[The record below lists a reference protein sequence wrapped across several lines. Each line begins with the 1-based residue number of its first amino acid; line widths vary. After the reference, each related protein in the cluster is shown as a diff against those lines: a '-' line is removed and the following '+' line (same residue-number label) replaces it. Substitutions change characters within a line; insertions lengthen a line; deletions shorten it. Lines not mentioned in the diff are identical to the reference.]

1 MKSNKQKGS
10 KRSKNSPQNNKSKQN
25 IPIEGKG
32 CFLVV
37 IGVIAFAYA
46 LSTYPKVFFT
56 IVIIMGAIFGLILY
70 PKYAKKKKAEKENQR
85 IEEER
90 RRTHEQLQRLEEER
104 TLQRQQQLNEIA
116 KRTEQAKKATYVQK
130 EVQKVSGTV
139 KLHEPLDV
147 INGQKLKYFYKD
159 VKIYAEKNLTVE
171 CKINDELVLK
181 HEPDNEYDENAVAVL
196 TYQRVKLGY
205 LFKGKLQ
212 QMVLDFMKNDDDD
225 VIAKIA
231 SYNPQ
236 NNEIII
242 ALAFYKKIRNDE
254 IVEKF
259 RVSVSENK
267 YYENYFS
274 TEGYEVDVSYDV
286 DKGKYMIEEFAKLP
300 ERFEHYAEDDDYIFV
315 ILDDKENDSG
325 SHSIQ
330 IGIIER

>member
-1 MKSNKQKGS
+1 MKDTTKALLIILAILSLFLCWLASKGLFFF
-10 KRSKNSPQNNKSKQN
+10 
-25 IPIEGKG
+25 IIAITI
-32 CFLVV
+32 LVV
-37 IGVIAFAYA
+37 IFNIK
-46 LSTYPKVFFT
+46 LKRER
-56 IVIIMGAIFGLILY
+56 
-70 PKYAKKKKAEKENQR
+70 KKQ
-85 IEEER
+85 IEEAKNKQQEDAI
-90 RRTHEQLQRLEEER
+90 LQK
-104 TLQRQQQLNEIA
+104 QQQLNGIA
-116 KRTEQAKKATYVQK
+116 KRTEQAKKTTY
-130 EVQKVSGTV
+130 VQKVSGTV

-159 VKIYAEKNLTVE
+159 VKIYAEKNLSVE

-196 TYQRVKLGY
+196 TSQRVKLGY

-236 NNEIII
+236 NSEIII

-300 ERFEHYAEDDDYIFV
+300 ERFEDYVNDYDYMFV

-330 IGIIER
+330 IGIVKR

>member
-1 MKSNKQKGS
+1 MKDTTKALLIILAILSLFLCWLASKGLFFF
-10 KRSKNSPQNNKSKQN
+10 
-25 IPIEGKG
+25 IIAITI
-32 CFLVV
+32 LVV
-37 IGVIAFAYA
+37 IFNIK
-46 LSTYPKVFFT
+46 LKRER
-56 IVIIMGAIFGLILY
+56 
-70 PKYAKKKKAEKENQR
+70 KKQ
-85 IEEER
+85 IEEAKNK
-90 RRTHEQLQRLEEER
+90 QQQDAILQK
-104 TLQRQQQLNEIA
+104 QQQLNEIA
-116 KRTEQAKKATYVQK
+116 KRTEQAKKTTY
-130 EVQKVSGTV
+130 VQKVSGTV

-159 VKIYAEKNLTVE
+159 VKIYAEKNLSVE

-196 TYQRVKLGY
+196 TSQRVKLGY

-236 NNEIII
+236 NSEIII

-300 ERFEHYAEDDDYIFV
+300 ERFEDYVNDYDYMFV

-330 IGIIER
+330 IGIVKR

>member
-1 MKSNKQKGS
+1 MKQSKQKGS

-70 PKYAKKKKAEKENQR
+70 PKYAKKKKAEKG
-85 IEEER
+85 
-90 RRTHEQLQRLEEER
+90 T
-104 TLQRQQQLNEIA
+104 A
-116 KRTEQAKKATYVQK
+116 KVSE
-130 EVQKVSGTV
+130 VSGTV

-159 VKIYAEKNLTVE
+159 VKIYAEKNLSVE

-181 HEPDNEYDENAVAVL
+181 HEPDNECDENAVAVL
-196 TYQRVKLGY
+196 TAQRVKLGY

-236 NNEIII
+236 NSEIII

-259 RVSVSENK
+259 RVSVPENK

-300 ERFEHYAEDDDYIFV
+300 ERFEDYVNDYDYMFV

-330 IGIIER
+330 IGIVKR

>member
-1 MKSNKQKGS
+1 MKQSRQKGS

-70 PKYAKKKKAEKENQR
+70 PKYAKKKKAEKG
-85 IEEER
+85 
-90 RRTHEQLQRLEEER
+90 T
-104 TLQRQQQLNEIA
+104 A
-116 KRTEQAKKATYVQK
+116 KVSE
-130 EVQKVSGTV
+130 VSGTV

-159 VKIYAEKNLTVE
+159 VKIYAEKNLSVK

-196 TYQRVKLGY
+196 TSQRVKLGY

-236 NNEIII
+236 NSEIII

-300 ERFEHYAEDDDYIFV
+300 ERFEDYVNDYDYMFV

-330 IGIIER
+330 IGIVKR

>member
-70 PKYAKKKKAEKENQR
+70 PKYAKKKKAEKG
-85 IEEER
+85 
-90 RRTHEQLQRLEEER
+90 T
-104 TLQRQQQLNEIA
+104 A
-116 KRTEQAKKATYVQK
+116 KVSE
-130 EVQKVSGTV
+130 VSGTV

-159 VKIYAEKNLTVE
+159 VKIYAEKNLSVE
-171 CKINDELVLK
+171 CKVNDELVLK

-196 TYQRVKLGY
+196 TSQRVKLGY

-236 NNEIII
+236 NSEIII

-300 ERFEHYAEDDDYIFV
+300 ERFEDYVNDYDYMFV

-330 IGIIER
+330 IGIVKR

>member
-1 MKSNKQKGS
+1 MKQSKQKGS

-70 PKYAKKKKAEKENQR
+70 PKYAKKKKAEKG
-85 IEEER
+85 
-90 RRTHEQLQRLEEER
+90 T
-104 TLQRQQQLNEIA
+104 A
-116 KRTEQAKKATYVQK
+116 KVSE
-130 EVQKVSGTV
+130 VSGTV

-159 VKIYAEKNLTVE
+159 VKIYAEKNLSVE

-196 TYQRVKLGY
+196 TSQRVKLGY

-236 NNEIII
+236 NSEIII

-300 ERFEHYAEDDDYIFV
+300 ERFEDYVNDYDYMFV

-330 IGIIER
+330 IGIVKR

>member
-1 MKSNKQKGS
+1 MKSNNQKGS

-70 PKYAKKKKAEKENQR
+70 PKYAKKKKAEKG
-85 IEEER
+85 
-90 RRTHEQLQRLEEER
+90 T
-104 TLQRQQQLNEIA
+104 A
-116 KRTEQAKKATYVQK
+116 KVSE
-130 EVQKVSGTV
+130 VSGTV

-159 VKIYAEKNLTVE
+159 VKIYAEKNLSVE

-196 TYQRVKLGY
+196 TSQRVKLGY

-236 NNEIII
+236 NSEIII

-300 ERFEHYAEDDDYIFV
+300 ERFEDYVNDYDYMFV

-330 IGIIER
+330 IGIVKR

>member
-1 MKSNKQKGS
+1 MKDTTKALLIILAILSLFLCWLASKGLFFF
-10 KRSKNSPQNNKSKQN
+10 
-25 IPIEGKG
+25 IIAITI
-32 CFLVV
+32 LVV
-37 IGVIAFAYA
+37 IFNIK
-46 LSTYPKVFFT
+46 LKRER
-56 IVIIMGAIFGLILY
+56 
-70 PKYAKKKKAEKENQR
+70 KKQ
-85 IEEER
+85 IEEAKNK
-90 RRTHEQLQRLEEER
+90 QQQDAILQK
-104 TLQRQQQLNEIA
+104 QQQLNEIA
-116 KRTEQAKKATYVQK
+116 KRTEQAKKTTY
-130 EVQKVSGTV
+130 VQKVSGTV

-159 VKIYAEKNLTVE
+159 VKIYAEKNLSVE
-171 CKINDELVLK
+171 CKINDELILK

-196 TYQRVKLGY
+196 TSQRVKLGY

-236 NNEIII
+236 NSEIII

-300 ERFEHYAEDDDYIFV
+300 ERFEDYVNDYDYMFV

-330 IGIIER
+330 IGIVKR

>member
-1 MKSNKQKGS
+1 MKDTTKALLIILAILSLFLCWLASKGLFFF
-10 KRSKNSPQNNKSKQN
+10 
-25 IPIEGKG
+25 IIAITI
-32 CFLVV
+32 LVV
-37 IGVIAFAYA
+37 IFNIK
-46 LSTYPKVFFT
+46 LKRER
-56 IVIIMGAIFGLILY
+56 
-70 PKYAKKKKAEKENQR
+70 KKQ
-85 IEEER
+85 IEEAKNK
-90 RRTHEQLQRLEEER
+90 QQQDAILQK
-104 TLQRQQQLNEIA
+104 QQQLNEIA
-116 KRTEQAKKATYVQK
+116 KRTEQAKKTTY
-130 EVQKVSGTV
+130 VQKVSGTV

-159 VKIYAEKNLTVE
+159 VKIYAEKNLSVE

-196 TYQRVKLGY
+196 TSQRVKLGY

-236 NNEIII
+236 NSEIII

-259 RVSVSENK
+259 RVSVPENK

-300 ERFEHYAEDDDYIFV
+300 ERFEDYVNDYDYMFV

-330 IGIIER
+330 IGIVKR

>member
-1 MKSNKQKGS
+1 MKQSKQEGS

-70 PKYAKKKKAEKENQR
+70 PKYAKKKKAEKG
-85 IEEER
+85 
-90 RRTHEQLQRLEEER
+90 T
-104 TLQRQQQLNEIA
+104 A
-116 KRTEQAKKATYVQK
+116 KVSE
-130 EVQKVSGTV
+130 VSGTV
-139 KLHEPLDV
+139 KLHEPLNV

-159 VKIYAEKNLTVE
+159 VKIYAEKNLSVE
-171 CKINDELVLK
+171 CKINDELVLE

-236 NNEIII
+236 NSEIII

-300 ERFEHYAEDDDYIFV
+300 ERFEDYVNDYDYMFV

-330 IGIIER
+330 IGIVKR

>member
-1 MKSNKQKGS
+1 MKDTTKALLIILAILSLFLCWLASKGLFFF
-10 KRSKNSPQNNKSKQN
+10 
-25 IPIEGKG
+25 IIAITI
-32 CFLVV
+32 LVV
-37 IGVIAFAYA
+37 IFNIK
-46 LSTYPKVFFT
+46 LKRER
-56 IVIIMGAIFGLILY
+56 
-70 PKYAKKKKAEKENQR
+70 KKQ
-85 IEEER
+85 IEEAKNK
-90 RRTHEQLQRLEEER
+90 QQQDAILQK
-104 TLQRQQQLNEIA
+104 QQQLNGIA
-116 KRTEQAKKATYVQK
+116 KRTEQAKKTTY
-130 EVQKVSGTV
+130 VQKVSGTV

-159 VKIYAEKNLTVE
+159 VKIYAEKNLSVE
-171 CKINDELVLK
+171 CKINDELILK

-196 TYQRVKLGY
+196 TSQRVKLGY

-236 NNEIII
+236 NSEIII

-300 ERFEHYAEDDDYIFV
+300 ERFEDYVNDYDYMFV

-330 IGIIER
+330 IGIVKR